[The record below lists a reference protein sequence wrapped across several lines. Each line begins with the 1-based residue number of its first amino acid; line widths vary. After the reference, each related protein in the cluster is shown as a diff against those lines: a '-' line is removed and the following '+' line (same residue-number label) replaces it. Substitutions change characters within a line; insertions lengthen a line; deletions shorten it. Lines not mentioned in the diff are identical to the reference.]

1 MIIFAKSSLTNNDSK
16 SSNEEE
22 CAYGKG
28 PIGEKHLRLE
38 YDRYNPD
45 GSKLGR
51 NHFKYIGCLKGYL
64 RQGPNT

>member
-22 CAYGKG
+22 CAYGKD

-38 YDRYNPD
+38 YDRKDTFYVYVD
-45 GSKLGR
+45 SIVILIESGR
-51 NHFKYIGCLKGYL
+51 NHFRNILVV
-64 RQGPNT
+64 